1 MTQDWRS
8 QKERSTPAMLRLIV
22 WLAMKLKRRFVR
34 PLLYPIVAYFLIT
47 GGPSRRASRDYLRR
61 TFGHEPTWR
70 DQWRHFF
77 AFASCTLD
85 RIFMLSNRFESLD
98 IEVHRPE
105 NVRAL
110 VARIPGCLLF
120 VAHFGSAE
128 SLRVIGV
135 NKRGLPLSILLDR
148 NHGRMLTELL
158 EQVNP
163 ELASTVIDASERGP
177 SLVLRLKE
185 VLEEGRMIGI
195 MADRALA
202 AERSVEV
209 DFLGGR
215 ARLPIGPWQL
225 ASALQVPVIL
235 GFGCYV
241 GDNRYAAHF
250 ELFAEKV
257 TLPRLERDAAIK
269 QLAQR
274 YAKRLEYYAH
284 LAPYNWFNFYDYWP
298 TTAAA
303 TTSADASDEL
313 TEANP
318 SDGQG
323 RSNRVNAAR
332 TGAAHDAAAR

>member
-8 QKERSTPAMLRLIV
+8 HKERSTPMMLRLIV
-22 WLAMKLKRRFVR
+22 TLAMKLRRSFVR

-47 GGPSRRASRDYLRR
+47 GGPARKASRDYLRR
-61 TFGHEPTWR
+61 TIGHEPTWR

-85 RIFMLSNRFESLD
+85 RIFMLSNRFDSLD

-110 VARIPGCLLF
+110 VARFPGCLLF
-120 VAHFGSAE
+120 VAHFGSPE

-163 ELASTVIDASERGP
+163 ELANSVIDASERGP
-177 SLVLRLKE
+177 GLVLRLKE
-185 VLEEGRMIGI
+185 VLEEGRMVGI

-202 AERSVEV
+202 SERSVEV

-215 ARLPIGPWQL
+215 ARLPVGPWQL
-225 ASALQVPVIL
+225 ASALKVPVIV

-274 YAKRLEYYAH
+274 FAKRLEYYAH
-284 LAPYNWFNFYDYWP
+284 LAPYNWFNFYDYWSTTPAP
-298 TTAAA
+298 TN
-303 TTSADASDEL
+303 SPDPSDEL
-313 TEANP
+313 ADANS
-318 SDGQG
+318 SDGQ
-323 RSNRVNAAR
+323 RSPHTIGAK
-332 TGAAHDAAAR
+332 AAHDAAIR